1 MSMNS
6 ILNNSI
12 NLPMKLTPT
21 SSPVHSS
28 QTESKTG
35 AISVASRV
43 QKLAMEE
50 SSNLK
55 KAMSTPSIVD
65 KIKLEDSDN
74 VFYDKNPEF
83 LHEYDNVKIIQ
94 LLFF

>member
-1 MSMNS
+1 
-6 ILNNSI
+6 
-12 NLPMKLTPT
+12 MKLTPT

-28 QTESKTG
+28 QTESKPV
-35 AISVASRV
+35 VASRV

-65 KIKLEDSDN
+65 KIKLEDSSDN
-74 VFYDKNPEF
+74 VFYD
-83 LHEYDNVKIIQ
+83 HEYDNVTEI
-94 LLFF
+94 LLALCWCLFFDFGRII